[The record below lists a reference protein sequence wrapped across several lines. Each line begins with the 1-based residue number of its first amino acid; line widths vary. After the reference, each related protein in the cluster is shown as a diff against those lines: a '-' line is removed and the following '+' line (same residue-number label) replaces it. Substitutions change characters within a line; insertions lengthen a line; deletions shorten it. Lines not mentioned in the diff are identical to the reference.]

1 MQGEE
6 HGAMR
11 REVQTLVRV
20 RVRVR
25 VRLRLS

>member
-6 HGAMR
+6 RGAMR